1 MTLGMPAKSRV
12 VGSPILLG
20 GGVDPVFERRSNFHF
35 GICAI
40 KTKQS
45 FISASISK
53 KKKYKK
59 FKFYLRP

>member
-1 MTLGMPAKSRV
+1 MPAKSRV

-20 GGVDPVFERRSNFHF
+20 GGVDPVFERRSNFHL

-53 KKKYKK
+53 KENTKNSN
-59 FKFYLRP
+59 FT